1 MNHPPVMDSLLQALG
16 HLLGLPDLAWDE
28 QLSCTLSFGD
38 DVHLTLYADDERPD
52 LTIYTLIGE
61 LHAESPADVWR
72 ELMEANL
79 FGKGTGGATLGYEP
93 DSQWVYLTR
102 RLPAEG
108 LTAQQG
114 LNEMQEFVAA
124 CRQWQAKWPQLQSR
138 ALASAQPG
146 DAPAR
151 AADSVRPP
159 AVSPAD
165 FRSGLEIGILR
176 A

>member
-1 MNHPPVMDSLLQALG
+1 MDSLLQALG
-16 HLLGLPDLAWDE
+16 RLLGLPDLAWDE

-61 LHAESPADVWR
+61 LPAEAPADVWR
-72 ELMEANL
+72 ALMEANL

-108 LTAQQG
+108 LTAQHW
-114 LNEMQEFVAA
+114 LNEIQEFVAA
-124 CRQWQAKWPQLQSR
+124 CRQWQTQLPQLQSR
-138 ALASAQPG
+138 AIESDHHG
-146 DAPAR
+146 DATPRTGA
-151 AADSVRPP
+151 SVPPP
-159 AVSPAD
+159 AASPAD
-165 FRSGLEIGILR
+165 FRSPLEIGLLR